1 MEGFEL
7 RDFLRDEC
15 LLQRIDSEAHKNGCK
30 VPQDDSKYYLIVIK
44 ELEDLLKVTK
54 SEKKIGKIIEAIQLS
69 KKIISEWDI
78 NKV

>member
-1 MEGFEL
+1 MDRFEL
-7 RDFLRDEC
+7 RKFLRNEC
-15 LLQRIDSEAHKNGCK
+15 LLQRIDSEAQKKGCK

-54 SEKKIGKIIEAIQLS
+54 SEKRTCMINEAIQLS